1 MFEKISNIVI
11 LSDMDGTF
19 LPSSKKPSQR
29 NLEALETF
37 KSFGGRFSI
46 ATGRALQAAHQYFHE
61 IKVNFP
67 AILCNGGLIYD
78 ILEAKELGSVYL
90 PKYAREITRK
100 ILEDNADIG
109 CEVVLLND
117 LYVPQMNEEERVH
130 NEICKIIPTICSSI
144 DDVPDNWYKVLFAD
158 KQDRMDK
165 LEDYVS
171 KQGFGNVD
179 FVRSAKQYFEIL
191 PLNVSKGYGVELLRE
206 TYCDKD
212 DIIVCMGDYNNDI
225 EMLKAADIAVCPSNA
240 VKEVKEI
247 CNIVLKSSCDEDA
260 FAELIDII
268 IKESQNKILEV

>member
-29 NLEALETF
+29 NLEALEAF

-46 ATGRALQAAHQYFHE
+46 ATGRALQAAHQYFDE

-144 DDVPDNWYKVLFAD
+144 YDVPDNWYKVLFAD

-268 IKESQNKILEV
+268 IKESQN